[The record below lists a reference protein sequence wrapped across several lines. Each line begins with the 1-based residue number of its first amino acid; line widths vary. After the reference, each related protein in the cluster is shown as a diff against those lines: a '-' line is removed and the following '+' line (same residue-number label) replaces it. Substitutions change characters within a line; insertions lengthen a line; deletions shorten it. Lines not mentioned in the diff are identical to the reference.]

1 MLVIVP
7 LSTLYKEN
15 RKEKKRKKEKS
26 VTIINLLMIIIQIRE
41 HYQVIISIIV
51 IFKLYT
57 DKIKCKNSKFDR
69 KLTDQSYQC

>member
-41 HYQVIISIIV
+41 HYQVIISIISNF
-51 IFKLYT
+51 I
-57 DKIKCKNSKFDR
+57 
-69 KLTDQSYQC
+69 LTKSNVKTVNLTGN